1 MVVQSAA
8 TPPAHGLWS
17 KDTPLGGGY
26 EDYNGGGYYQD
37 ITIDWTA
44 TSFHILTTDGIKGR
58 DIIGK

>member
-1 MVVQSAA
+1 MTIQSGN
-8 TPPAHGLWS
+8 PNHGLWS

-26 EDYNGGGYYQD
+26 EDYDGGGYFQD
-37 ITIDWTA
+37 ITLDWTA